1 MRPASPASG
10 PSHTSMCRPSRSTSR
25 WRRLPVS
32 CADSPPHFVF
42 PRWRTFQSSC
52 YNADIITGKPMDV
65 VSFAQISR
73 ILELTD
79 SLGLNREWVEIP
91 LSPERPGQVRR
102 LPNGKLEIIVDA
114 DRPFEEW
121 LGSLPMQIQSA
132 QGT

>member
-1 MRPASPASG
+1 MP
-10 PSHTSMCRPSRSTSR
+10 
-25 WRRLPVS
+25 
-32 CADSPPHFVF
+32 
-42 PRWRTFQSSC
+42 
-52 YNADIITGKPMDV
+52 GKPTDV
-65 VSFAQISR
+65 VSFMQISR

-91 LSPERPGQVRR
+91 LAPERPGIVRR

-121 LGSLPMQIQSA
+121 LATLAKQIQST

>member
-1 MRPASPASG
+1 MA
-10 PSHTSMCRPSRSTSR
+10 
-25 WRRLPVS
+25 
-32 CADSPPHFVF
+32 
-42 PRWRTFQSSC
+42 
-52 YNADIITGKPMDV
+52 GKQMDM

-91 LSPERPGQVRR
+91 LSTARPGLVRR
-102 LPNGKLEIIVDA
+102 LSNGKLEIVVDA

-121 LGSLPMQIQSA
+121 LGSLPVQIQSI